1 MSNPPSP
8 SRHRSPSRRR
18 PEDYTKEMIQNEI
31 GELKARMEQ
40 QSNKRV
46 KEATTTRPSR
56 CDEKPKRM

>member
-1 MSNPPSP
+1 
-8 SRHRSPSRRR
+8 
-18 PEDYTKEMIQNEI
+18 MIQKEI